1 MTTNAI
7 DSTTTTTTTTTT
19 DSNTSSSSQVN
30 PSTRFPQILT
40 PEEKVTDE
48 LLKTISLD
56 TASSRNL
63 LADRVRKT
71 IDRFKQHNSDTG
83 SASVQG

>member
-1 MTTNAI
+1 MTTNAF
-7 DSTTTTTTTTTT
+7 DSTTTTAN
-19 DSNTSSSSQVN
+19 DSNTTTMSSSKVN
-30 PSTRFPQILT
+30 PSTRFPQVLT

-56 TASSRNL
+56 TANSRNL
-63 LADRVRKT
+63 LAERVRKT
-71 IDRFKQHNSDTG
+71 IDRFKQHSSDTG

>member
-1 MTTNAI
+1 MTTNAM
-7 DSTTTTTTTTTT
+7 DSSTTTTT
-19 DSNTSSSSQVN
+19 DSNTSTTSSSKVN
-30 PSTRFPQILT
+30 PSTRFPQVLT

-71 IDRFKQHNSDTG
+71 IDRFKEHNSDTG